1 MENIII
7 SNQEKF
13 KEIKEKFQKE
23 GLNKIHVLADFDKT
37 LTQAFVEEKEIPSTI
52 SILRDGNY
60 LTPDYA
66 DKAHQLYN
74 KYHPLEIDPEISK
87 EEKKKL
93 MKEWWSSHYDLLI
106 ELGLNKKDIEE
117 VIKSNRIKLR
127 EGFSEL
133 VEFLK
138 ENNIPLIIMSSTGLG
153 EESISLKLKQEGL
166 LYDNIYVVS
175 NSLEWDKNGKII
187 SVKEPIITCANK
199 EETIIKSFPDIFR
212 SVKDRKNIILLGDN
226 LEDIGMIEGFDYD
239 NLIKIGF
246 LNKKEERLEYYK
258 ENFNVVILKDS
269 SLNFVNDFLKKI
281 K

>member
-1 MENIII
+1 
-7 SNQEKF
+7 
-13 KEIKEKFQKE
+13 
-23 GLNKIHVLADFDKT
+23 
-37 LTQAFVEEKEIPSTI
+37 
-52 SILRDGNY
+52 
-60 LTPDYA
+60 
-66 DKAHQLYN
+66 
-74 KYHPLEIDPEISK
+74 
-87 EEKKKL
+87 